1 MTVVERAH
9 VVLHEP
15 NLAQR
20 RSAQFKGWESGHCH
34 ERSPTSR
41 HEAPLAPS
49 FARRRDCGRPT
60 IGTLELVATRQTQ
73 SRCLALF
80 HESEVEPHTPGTLSL
95 QSPLRADELVSPRAG
110 ILEPIFSAPQTAVP
124 TGLAWYFVGTG
135 RLQRRNLGDLHHFR
149 GAGSTTRRSSPSRCG
164 NRRRPHA

>member
-110 ILEPIFSAPQTAVP
+110 ILEPIFSAPQNSCP
-124 TGLAWYFVGTG
+124 
-135 RLQRRNLGDLHHFR
+135 D
-149 GAGSTTRRSSPSRCG
+149 GAGMVLRRHGTVTAPLPGRPPPLRTCWQHPSPLVPLVLRWA
-164 NRRRPHA
+164 PA